1 MRPKKQ
7 MFFLVD
13 IYHFGL
19 YSVFRSKQKRKNGK
33 QKMQIKKIEGGYVA
47 RCSIGPG
54 ITVQITKKD
63 RIDAALACLRLV
75 IDLTREN
82 REARHVA

>member
-1 MRPKKQ
+1 
-7 MFFLVD
+7 
-13 IYHFGL
+13 
-19 YSVFRSKQKRKNGK
+19 
-33 QKMQIKKIEGGYVA
+33 MQIKKIEGGYVA